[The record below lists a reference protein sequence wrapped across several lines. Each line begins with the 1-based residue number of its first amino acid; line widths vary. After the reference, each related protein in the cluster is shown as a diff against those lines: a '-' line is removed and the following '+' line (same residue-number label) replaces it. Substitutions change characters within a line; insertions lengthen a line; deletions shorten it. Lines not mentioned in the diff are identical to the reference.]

1 MARQSNITFKRNFQS
16 LGQLHPP
23 LCVQSNCQTHS
34 VYLTFCLYLL
44 VCLLSLSFKHLSLS
58 VHLSLSLS
66 VFYLSLFQVS
76 LFICPSLSVFIG
88 FYLSGVSLSGLSL
101 SLFLTV
107 PTSISVITCL
117 STLSISGVSMCKT
130 LQSQSLCLLLFKCLF
145 QSRFGLL

>member
-1 MARQSNITFKRNFQS
+1 MCAIQLSDS
-16 LGQLHPP
+16 L
-23 LCVQSNCQTHS
+23 
-34 VYLTFCLYLL
+34 CLSY
-44 VCLLSLSFKHLSLS
+44 LLSLPVSLS
-58 VHLSLSLS
+58 T
-66 VFYLSLFQVS
+66 LSLFQVS
-76 LFICPSLSVFIG
+76 LTIYTSLSVFIDFFISLSLFQVSLSICPSLSVFIG
-88 FYLSGVSLSGLSL
+88 FYLSGLSL

>member
-1 MARQSNITFKRNFQS
+1 MCAIQLSDS
-16 LGQLHPP
+16 L
-23 LCVQSNCQTHS
+23 
-34 VYLTFCLYLL
+34 CLSY
-44 VCLLSLSFKHLSLS
+44 LLSLPVSLSTLSLFQA
-58 VHLSLSLS
+58 SLTICTSLS
-66 VFYLSLFQVS
+66 VFIGFLSLSLFQVS

-145 QSRFGLL
+145 QSRFGLLKVFATQSLNFIIAGIEP

>member
-1 MARQSNITFKRNFQS
+1 MYAIQLSDS
-16 LGQLHPP
+16 L
-23 LCVQSNCQTHS
+23 
-34 VYLTFCLYLL
+34 CLSY
-44 VCLLSLSFKHLSLS
+44 LLSLPVSLS
-58 VHLSLSLS
+58 T
-66 VFYLSLFQVS
+66 LSLFQVS
-76 LFICPSLSVFIG
+76 LTIYTSLSVFIDFFISLSLFQVSLSICPSLSVFIG